1 VYYFHGKVGMGKIDS
16 FESCCH
22 DAMTRDS
29 FGDRRQRFLQGLPQA
44 EKDRLRELDSTQR
57 DDAKGDEPGS
67 ERGDE
72 EERLFMASLSDEDR
86 AFLEGHKGLGNSQKA
101 EVAWL
106 EKCGYP
112 YEECDVRD
120 FDMGAANSASRH
132 AAWPG
137 LFWKGS
143 SFFGQRPSTAST

>member
-1 VYYFHGKVGMGKIDS
+1 LLLPR
-16 FESCCH
+16 CH
-22 DAMTRDS
+22 HKRYS
-29 FGDRRQRFLQGLPQA
+29 FGDRRQCFLQGLPQA

-57 DDAKGDEPGS
+57 DDAKGEEPGS

-72 EERLFMASLSDEDR
+72 EERLFMASLSGEDR

-112 YEECDVRD
+112 CEECDVRD
-120 FDMGAANSASRH
+120 FIDMGAANSASRH

-143 SFFGQRPSTAST
+143 SFFGQRLSTAST